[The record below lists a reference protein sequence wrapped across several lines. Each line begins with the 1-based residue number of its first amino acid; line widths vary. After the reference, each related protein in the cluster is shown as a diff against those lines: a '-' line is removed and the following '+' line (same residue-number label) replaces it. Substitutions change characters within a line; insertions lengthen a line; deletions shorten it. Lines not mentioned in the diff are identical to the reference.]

1 MEFDQSVR
9 QQWRAIRVWLSQWRT
24 RAGVEA
30 GRAADAGRG
39 AFEHPRAGVLA
50 RLVLIVALV
59 FLVLYPALAWWHST
73 IDDDPAFSAKTP
85 RAGMSHVAANAA
97 ALINR
102 EVKKHGWTPNSPWF
116 SPYALLDDMPNY
128 QSGMI
133 EALANVV
140 HALNDRRP
148 DQNLQSATDLLHYRP
163 DAWLWNSSTSQYRLA
178 AHNLRDY
185 NAELAG
191 GQATFDHSAA
201 ALAALLDRLTGDLDG
216 VAARID
222 TQVAA
227 SGWPFDTVSDDVFY
241 NAKGHLYADLIMLDG
256 AAADYAPVLA
266 SRGLTRPWDT
276 MIRSLRAGASLRP
289 WMVLNGSP
297 GASVFG
303 CTLCGEGFYLVEAR
317 DQMRA
322 IRDSL
327 GP

>member
-39 AFEHPRAGVLA
+39 AFEHPRAGIAA

-59 FLVLYPALAWWHST
+59 FLVLYPALAWWHSN
-73 IDDDPAFSAKTP
+73 IDDDPAFTAKMP

-140 HALNDRRP
+140 HALNDRHP

-191 GQATFDHSAA
+191 GQVAFDRSAA
-201 ALAALLDRLTGDLDG
+201 GLQTLLDRMAGDLDG
-216 VAARID
+216 VASRID
-222 TQVAA
+222 TQLGA
-227 SGWPFDTVSDDVFY
+227 SGWPFDTTSDDVFY
-241 NAKGHLYADLIMLDG
+241 NAKGHLYADLIVLDG
-256 AAADYAPVLA
+256 AASDFAPVLA
-266 SRGLTRPWDT
+266 SRGLTRPWAA
-276 MIRSLRAGASLRP
+276 MMKSLGAGASLRP

-297 GASVFG
+297 GAGLFG
-303 CTLCGEGFYLVEAR
+303 CTLCGEGFYLMQAR